1 MYTNNLTPC
10 FYYYT
15 LLICLGTFKAEKAKN
30 NAGGHDAVC
39 KMQIHTGREDRAKI

>member
-1 MYTNNLTPC
+1 MFLLLHPC

-15 LLICLGTFKAEKAKN
+15 LLICLGTFKAERAQN

-39 KMQIHTGREDRAKI
+39 KMHTNAGREDIAKI